1 MKSKANKNESKQDVG
16 QSYILQRRHILSKNS
31 SFYVQEAYKTL
42 RTNIRFFLSGD
53 GCKRLC
59 ITSGLASEGKSITIL
74 NLAISFAETG
84 AKVLLID
91 ADLRRPSLARLL
103 IENASPGL
111 SNVLAGLCKPAEAI
125 RTTAYPNL
133 DVMFSGE
140 IPPNPSELLGNP
152 RMEKMM
158 EKLNSE
164 YDYILVDTPPVG
176 VVSDVCV
183 MAQHLDGVLF
193 LVRQNYTEKEAVSRG
208 IKQLE
213 IAGAKLMGFVL
224 NGADKNRNSRY
235 SRKYKYKSRYGYYR
249 YGYRY
254 GYGYGRKPSDSTK
267 QPANA
272 QNSLSQN
279 SAAEKKVSNEKKS

>member
-1 MKSKANKNESKQDVG
+1 MSFLSRKNDQPQENG
-16 QSYILQRRHILSKNS
+16 QSYIQQRRYILGKNS

-53 GCKRLC
+53 ECKKFC

-91 ADLRRPSLARLL
+91 GDMRRPSLARLL

-111 SNVLAGLCKPAEAI
+111 SNVLAGLCKADDAI
-125 RTTAYPNL
+125 RKNVYQNL

-140 IPPNPSELLGNP
+140 IPPNPSELLGNH
-152 RMEKMM
+152 RMQRLIDQM
-158 EKLNSE
+158 STV
-164 YDYILVDTPPVG
+164 YDFILVDTPPVG

-183 MAQHLDGVLF
+183 LATMLDGVLF
-193 LVRQNYTEKEAVSRG
+193 LVRQNYTEKDSVARG

-213 IAGAKLMGFVL
+213 ISGAKLMGFVL
-224 NGADKNRNSRY
+224 NGSDKSRGGRY
-235 SRKYKYKSRYGYYR
+235 GKKYKYRSKYGYYR
-249 YGYRY
+249 YGY
-254 GYGYGRKPSDSTK
+254 GYGYGSRKYAEAAK
-267 QPANA
+267 Q
-272 QNSLSQN
+272 QQRR
-279 SAAEKKVSNEKKS
+279 AAAHEKKQ

>member
-1 MKSKANKNESKQDVG
+1 MSHKSTIADSKQEAG
-16 QSYILQRRHILSKNS
+16 QSYILQRRHILNKNS

-53 GCKRLC
+53 GCQRFC

-111 SNVLAGLCKPAEAI
+111 SNVLAGLCKPDEAI
-125 RTTAYPNL
+125 RTTSYTNM

-152 RMEKMM
+152 RMEKMI
-158 EKLNSE
+158 EKLSNE

-193 LVRQNYTEKEAVSRG
+193 LVRQNYTEKEAVSKG

-213 IAGAKLMGFVL
+213 ISGAKLMGFVL

-235 SRKYKYKSRYGYYR
+235 NRKYKYKSRYGYYR

-254 GYGYGRKPSDSTK
+254 GYGYGKKPSETAA
-267 QPANA
+267 QPAAA
-272 QNSLSQN
+272 Q
-279 SAAEKKVSNEKKS
+279 SALKQKPAEKKVNNEKKP